1 MSLRDILPLVCPLC
15 RGELAESAQGYRCP
29 PCRRDYPLQGGIPD
43 FRIFPDPYLSFEE
56 DRRRTDFV
64 LEALPRF
71 DLKGLLEHYWSVSD
85 VTPEVL
91 RGKFIRSALLG
102 EHKAQRVLRLLHDKT
117 FASPVHAERVLEI
130 GSGTGN
136 FLAVAAPRFKQVVGV
151 DIGMRWLH
159 VSRRRFMDLGLAPP
173 PLICCCAEHLPFP
186 DNYFDLVVGSATL
199 EFTRDQGQVLKEAA
213 RTLNKSGTMYLSTVN
228 RYSMAQDPYVYL
240 WGVSWL
246 PRRWQAAYVRWRRDA
261 SYENIRLLS
270 YRELRRIATV
280 HFRDF
285 ETALPDIDD
294 NSLKQFPPFKRFQVH
309 MYRVL
314 KGLPLLSQLLRWL
327 GPQWDVKLS
336 RPYK

>member
-136 FLAVAAPRFKQVVGV
+136 FLAAAAPRFKQVVGV

-159 VSRRRFMDLGLAPP
+159 VSRRRFMDLGMAPP
-173 PLICCCAEHLPFP
+173 PLICCCAERLPFP
-186 DNYFDLVVGSATL
+186 DNYFDLTVGSATF
-199 EFTRDQGQVLKEAA
+199 EFTRDQEQVLKEAA
-213 RTLNKSGTMYLSTVN
+213 RALNTSGTMYLSTVN
-228 RYSMAQDPYVYL
+228 RYSIAQDPYVYL

-246 PRRWQAAYVRWRRDA
+246 PRRWQAAYVRWRRKA

-270 YRELRRIATV
+270 LRELKRMAVKYFTV
-280 HFRDF
+280 F
-285 ETALPDIDD
+285 EVALPDIDD
-294 NSLKQFPPFKRFQVH
+294 QSLRQFPFAKRLQVWV
-309 MYRVL
+309 YRLL
-314 KGLPLLSQLLRWL
+314 KKVPILSGLLLWVA
-327 GPQWDVKLS
+327 PQWDVKLN
-336 RPYK
+336 RPVK